1 MIVRRILKCGAEV
14 GRYIEITKKTEN
26 GYYGRT
32 LRKKSEFFVA
42 KTLNNFK
49 EVEVVTISVS
59 KVELEALKFAI
70 HLHHELTPQWEKV
83 LEIKPEIIKV
93 WNLSGVVY
101 LWPAVIKKRIFGR
114 VPNVYIE
121 IKNREYDESK

>member
-1 MIVRRILKCGAEV
+1 MIVRRILKCGAEI
-14 GRYIEITKKTEN
+14 GRYIEITRKTEN

-83 LEIKPEIIKV
+83 LERKPEIIKV

-101 LWPAVIKKRIFGR
+101 LWPTVIKKRIFGR